1 MKPSGWVSFS
11 AIVLIVAGISR
22 IFDSIWAFRYNG
34 PVVDDL
40 HQAIFGSSLTDYAVL
55 WLLVG
60 VILVFAGLLLLT
72 GGRALGA
79 VLSRWVGIVA
89 AGIAGIT
96 AVSWLPYYPVWSLI
110 YIGLAFLIIYGLLA
124 NFDEKPVTR

>member
-110 YIGLAFLIIYGLLA
+110 YIGLAILIIYGLLA
-124 NFDEKPVTR
+124 HFDEEPVTR